1 MVDRA
6 FLLSS
11 NKTAFFD
18 QRALAEANRYTA
30 AIFTAIVYDQP
41 RCLECM
47 LSYVKP
53 RDLGQHIFGIPDTTS
68 RMTMDACQL
77 AALLGTL
84 A

>member
-30 AIFTAIVYDQP
+30 AIFTAIVYDQ
-41 RCLECM
+41 
-47 LSYVKP
+47 
-53 RDLGQHIFGIPDTTS
+53 RDAWNACCRTS
-68 RMTMDACQL
+68 SL
-77 AALLGTL
+77 AISVSTSSAFQTRRV